1 MLKTGRFKLKMFLIM
16 FLLLIM
22 TAVVTAGCVCPLFS
36 FFERLTGFEIKVGE
50 NIDESLLAD
59 ELIYPDSAALVQVE
73 GNIDKIVELIG
84 QYGVNLSEKELGVLN
99 ELPQEIKEQEV
110 KATVYSTADKVIKVL
125 DYYKALSDK
134 GWDIQ
139 EPGSGQQAGDSGQQ
153 NMLLAAKDDVRQAFM
168 LVENNTSTI
177 IIFIDLDWEM
187 FSNMGEK

>member
-73 GNIDKIVELIG
+73 GNIEKIVELIG

-139 EPGSGQQAGDSGQQ
+139 ELGSGQQVGDSGQQ

>member
-73 GNIDKIVELIG
+73 GNIEKIVELIG

-139 EPGSGQQAGDSGQQ
+139 EPGSGQQARDSGQQ
-153 NMLLAAKDDVRQAFM
+153 NMLLAGKDDVRQAFM
-168 LVENNTSTI
+168 LVENNTNTM
-177 IIFIDLDWEM
+177 IIFIDFDWEM

>member
-73 GNIDKIVELIG
+73 GDIERIVELIG

-99 ELPQEIKEQEV
+99 ELPQEVKEQEV
-110 KATVYSTADKVIKVL
+110 KATIYSTADKVIKVL

-153 NMLLAAKDDVRQAFM
+153 NMLLAAKGDVRQAFM
-168 LVENNTSTI
+168 LVETNTNTM
-177 IIFIDLDWEM
+177 IIFIDFDWEM

>member
-22 TAVVTAGCVCPLFS
+22 TAVVTSGCVCPLFS

-73 GNIDKIVELIG
+73 GNIEKIVELIG

-110 KATVYSTADKVIKVL
+110 EATVYSTADKVIKVL

-168 LVENNTSTI
+168 LVENNTNTM
-177 IIFIDLDWEM
+177 IIFIDFDWEM
-187 FSNMGEK
+187 FSNMGER

>member
-36 FFERLTGFEIKVGE
+36 FFERLTGFQIKVGE

-99 ELPQEIKEQEV
+99 ELPQEVKEQEV

-153 NMLLAAKDDVRQAFM
+153 NMLLAAKGDVRQAFM
-168 LVENNTSTI
+168 LAETNTNTM
-177 IIFIDLDWEM
+177 IIFIDFDWEM

>member
-22 TAVVTAGCVCPLFS
+22 TAVVTSGCVCPLFS

-73 GNIDKIVELIG
+73 GNIEKIVELIG

-168 LVENNTSTI
+168 LVENNTNTM
-177 IIFIDLDWEM
+177 IIFIDFDWEM

>member
-73 GNIDKIVELIG
+73 GNIEKIVELIG

-125 DYYKALSDK
+125 DYYKALSNK

-168 LVENNTSTI
+168 LVENNTNTM
-177 IIFIDLDWEM
+177 IIFIDFDWEM

>member
-168 LVENNTSTI
+168 LVENNTNTM
-177 IIFIDLDWEM
+177 IIFIDFDWEM

>member
-73 GNIDKIVELIG
+73 GNIEKIVELIG

-139 EPGSGQQAGDSGQQ
+139 EPGSGQQARDSGQQ

-168 LVENNTSTI
+168 LVENNTNTM
-177 IIFIDLDWEM
+177 IIFIDFDWEM

>member
-73 GNIDKIVELIG
+73 GNIEKIVELIG

-110 KATVYSTADKVIKVL
+110 EATVYSTADKVIKVL

-168 LVENNTSTI
+168 LVENNTNTM
-177 IIFIDLDWEM
+177 IIFIDFDWEM
-187 FSNMGEK
+187 FSNMGER

>member
-99 ELPQEIKEQEV
+99 ELPQEVKEQEV

-153 NMLLAAKDDVRQAFM
+153 NMLLAAKGDVRQAFM
-168 LVENNTSTI
+168 LAENNTSTM
-177 IIFIDLDWEM
+177 IIFIDFDWEM

>member
-73 GNIDKIVELIG
+73 GNIEKIVELIG

-168 LVENNTSTI
+168 LVENNTNTM
-177 IIFIDLDWEM
+177 IIFIDFDWEM
-187 FSNMGEK
+187 FSNMGER

>member
-1 MLKTGRFKLKMFLIM
+1 L
-16 FLLLIM
+16 
-22 TAVVTAGCVCPLFS
+22 PP
-36 FFERLTGFEIKVGE
+36 LTGFEIKVGE

-73 GNIDKIVELIG
+73 GNIEKIVELIG

-168 LVENNTSTI
+168 LVENNTNTM
-177 IIFIDLDWEM
+177 IIFIDFDWEM

>member
-36 FFERLTGFEIKVGE
+36 FFERLTGFQIKVGE

-99 ELPQEIKEQEV
+99 ELPQEVKEQEV

-139 EPGSGQQAGDSGQQ
+139 EPGRGQQAGDSGQQ
-153 NMLLAAKDDVRQAFM
+153 NMLLAAKGDVRQAFM
-168 LVENNTSTI
+168 LAETNTNTM
-177 IIFIDLDWEM
+177 IIFIDFDWEM